1 VAQEPTTL
9 VTGDELTPQNRQA
22 YQNGGLIGLGFSLRL
37 SGQAAP
43 DPAVE
48 ALLLGTSDARGDI
61 TKARVAELMGQGQG
75 KDLEAM
81 AALTASLDSA
91 LSPEE
96 RAAIL
101 EKAGLPYFGPGTDYW
116 NEGIDA
122 ALAGPGDTS
131 QSRFG
136 DWDADKVGRRMQD
149 VARNA
154 PPELVN
160 AMLDAV
166 KARYDPHWLVGN
178 GSAGTFSRSGWTGS
192 RGLAF
197 RSQSLIRLAAITA
210 RSNSHSGSTSC
221 PSARAI

>member
-1 VAQEPTTL
+1 MTR
-9 VTGDELTPQNRQA
+9 DELTPQNRQA

-61 TKARVAELMGQGQG
+61 TKARVTELMGQG
-75 KDLEAM
+75 KDLE
-81 AALTASLDSA
+81 ALTASLDSA

-96 RAAIL
+96 HAAIL
-101 EKAGLPYFGPGTDYW
+101 AQAGLPHFGPGTDYW

-131 QSRFG
+131 QNRFG
-136 DWDADKVGRRMQD
+136 DWDADKVGRWMQD

-154 PPELVN
+154 PPEPVN

-166 KARYDPHWLVGN
+166 KARYDPHWLEGN
-178 GSAGTFSRSGWTGS
+178 GSGGSFSRSGVDWFK
-192 RGLAF
+192 GL
-197 RSQSLIRLAAITA
+197 IDPA
-210 RSNSHSGSTSC
+210 R
-221 PSARAI
+221 